1 MKLLKRNTTPFLYM
15 AYLGKTEVL
24 EDGRHTGDY
33 TPSYGDPIQYRGNIS
48 PAVGFAS
55 DNYFGVGT
63 QYTHIL
69 LLDNPKVDITEDGL
83 VVWNDAEYEVKA
95 VRPSINVMAIGL
107 KKRTVNTVIG
117 GGGD

>member
-1 MKLLKRNTTPFLYM
+1 MRLQRRNTVPFVYM
-15 AYLGKTEVL
+15 PYVGKTEVL
-24 EDGRHTGDY
+24 KDGRHTGDAR
-33 TPSYGDPIQYRGNIS
+33 PSYGDPVNYRGNIS

-69 LLDNPKVDITEDGL
+69 LMDNPKVDIAEDGL
-83 VVWNDAEYEVKA
+83 IVWNGKEYEVKA

-107 KKRTVNTVIG
+107 RKRTVNTVIG
-117 GGGD
+117 GDGV